1 MKKIYFAL
9 MLAMLCSGLSAQN
22 LSKTG
27 VVKMNIRST
36 GPIIQNEQIKGYYLF
51 YLVEKQDKK
60 NYNYLLSIYD
70 ENLREINSVTLTRPR
85 TFFLIEGGFNGE
97 AFGFLFYDTK
107 SKSVELI
114 GYDRSLKQT
123 GVVKKIVSNKFLIET
138 YKNFAIGQEPSQAYL
153 VPVSN
158 KGFLYYGLKEG
169 KKAHY
174 HMEFFDNSMKSLWS
188 EQVKEKNGYS
198 VETASEAF
206 QSEEFV
212 GTLITKR
219 KLAASTNPETEL
231 AIHETL
237 TGKLLFRVPMMTD
250 KYTVSFSEISYD
262 PNASNFTVFGEYFN
276 KDGNEA
282 KDRSLG
288 FITLTFDMNGKIAGV
303 KTNSWLNEISKAAPV
318 NERGKFDGNNTSILF
333 HNIVRT
339 NDGKIFV
346 IGEQYKKAASAAGI
360 MMNVLAAAGGGYSQ
374 ASNVQ
379 LNVYNMV
386 IFEFT
391 SDYVLKKVHVF
402 EKDKN
407 VLQLPAGYGALSP
420 RSLSYFAK
428 AVGGFDYS
436 FTQPSSDKST
446 FYVSYVNYDRE
457 KGEKGKNV
465 LGTIVYTPEKV
476 FSVDKLPMNRKST
489 LYFVY
494 RAKEGY
500 VMITEY
506 FKKEKRLDTR
516 LEKVNY

>member
-70 ENLREINSVTLTRPR
+70 ENLREINSVNIVRPK
-85 TFFLIEGGFNGE
+85 TFVLVEGAFNGE
-97 AFGFLFYDTK
+97 VFGFLFYDTREK
-107 SKSVELI
+107 SAEMI
-114 GYDRSLKQT
+114 AYDRTLKQT
-123 GVVKKIVSNKFLIET
+123 GAMKKVVNNKFLLTSFNGI
-138 YKNFAIGQEPSQAYL
+138 AVGQEASQAFL

-158 KGFLYYGLKEG
+158 KGFMYYGLKAG
-169 KKAHY
+169 SKAHY
-174 HMEFFDNSMKSLWS
+174 EIEFLDNSMKSVWS
-188 EQVKEKNGYS
+188 EKVNDKTKNA
-198 VETASEAF
+198 VEMANEAF
-206 QSEEFV
+206 QSDNYV
-212 GTLITKR
+212 GTLIISK
-219 KLAASTNPETEL
+219 KSMASRDTDAEL
-231 AIHETL
+231 EVHETL
-237 TGKLLFRVPMMTD
+237 TGRALFRVPMATD
-250 KYTVSFSEISYD
+250 KYSVSFSDIYFDSD
-262 PNASNFTVFGEYFN
+262 KNNFTVFGEYFDI
-276 KDGNEA
+276 KDKELKA
-282 KDRSLG
+282 QSLG
-288 FITLTFDMNGKIAGV
+288 FITLTYDMGGKISNV
-303 KTNSWLNEISKAAPV
+303 KTNSWVNEISKAAPV

-346 IGEQYKKAASAAGI
+346 VGEQYKKAASALGI
-360 MMNVLAAAGGGYSQ
+360 MSNVLGGYTGGAGA

-386 IFEFT
+386 IFEFNP
-391 SDYVLKKVHVF
+391 DYSLKKVHVF

-407 VLQLPAGYGALSP
+407 VLQLPAGAGSMSP
-420 RSLSYFAK
+420 RLLSYYAK

-436 FTQPSSDKST
+436 FTQSSSDKTT

-476 FSVDKLPMNRKST
+476 FTVDKLPMNRKST